1 MPVLFLDYEPH
12 PLIAYQTNT
21 AALLQ
26 PSSMGTHMRT
36 MPTYTVHTNTDSL
49 SLPIIQRVTEMDPV
63 MNDFDHDDPKFL
75 EAIFRVLLAEN
86 QREDDSKDSCVS
98 ALPIGKLA

>member
-1 MPVLFLDYEPH
+1 
-12 PLIAYQTNT
+12 
-21 AALLQ
+21 
-26 PSSMGTHMRT
+26 
-36 MPTYTVHTNTDSL
+36 
-49 SLPIIQRVTEMDPV
+49 MDPV

-98 ALPIGKLA
+98 ALPIGKLAWEFLLLALLHTVLLVSVQEYGSHQQVERSDEQPHSDQEPLA